1 MMTGMDDEP
10 LMRPGSRGT
19 NYDAAGKTPSQ
30 IEVDIAATRAELGEI
45 IGTLEH
51 KLAPRRLLES
61 GVDTLRDAISQNL
74 RSQPLPLALVG
85 LGIGWLLMSQGTRP
99 RPSRAAHDADQS
111 TEHAYAREK
120 SGAVMERAQVA
131 LDAAD
136 SALNRPRGHV
146 MDQRPLALGVLGL
159 LAGAAVAL
167 ILPRSKAEER
177 LIGAAGER
185 LREET
190 ASLGREVGER
200 AQHIAER
207 TVDAAAETVRHA
219 INGADRI

>member
-1 MMTGMDDEP
+1 MTEMDGKP
-10 LMRPGSRGT
+10 LMRPVSHDSA
-19 NYDAAGKTPSQ
+19 YDAASKTLSQ
-30 IEVDIAATRAELGEI
+30 IEVDIAATRAELGET
-45 IGTLEH
+45 IGTLER
-51 KLAPRRLLES
+51 KLAPRQLLES

-85 LGIGWLLMSQGTRP
+85 LGIGWLLMSQGTRL

-111 TEHAYAREK
+111 TDYASAREK

-131 LDAAD
+131 LDGAG
-136 SALNRPRGHV
+136 SALNRPRGHA
-146 MDQRPLALGVLGL
+146 MDAGPLALGVLGL
-159 LAGAAVAL
+159 LAGAAAAL
-167 ILPRSKAEER
+167 MLPRSKTEER
-177 LIGAAGER
+177 LIGPAGER

-207 TVDAAAETVRHA
+207 TVDAAADTVRQA
-219 INGADRI
+219 INGAGRV